1 VKTALDAIN
10 TIVVIDDALVVEMQ
24 ARKRFSDQPKL
35 VAIVTPL
42 DAATANARAKATLL
56 AKIPREGTA

>member
-1 VKTALDAIN
+1 
-10 TIVVIDDALVVEMQ
+10 MQ

-42 DAATANARAKATLL
+42 DAATANARAKPTLL

>member
-10 TIVVIDDALVVEMQ
+10 TIVVTDDALVVEML

-42 DAATANARAKATLL
+42 DATAANTRTKTTLQAEL
-56 AKIPREGTA
+56 MREND